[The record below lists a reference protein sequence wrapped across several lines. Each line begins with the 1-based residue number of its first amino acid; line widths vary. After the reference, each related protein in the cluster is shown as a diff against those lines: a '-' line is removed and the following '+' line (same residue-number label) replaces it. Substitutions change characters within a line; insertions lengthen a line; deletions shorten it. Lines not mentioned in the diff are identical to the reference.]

1 MELPP
6 GNRMAWSRPGT
17 LRRPGEIGLNARYL
31 SQVVGNETAANA
43 DERLEIVFERATKK
57 ICLAVLA
64 AGNDLTTV
72 WIRNRR
78 TVKASLIKL
87 ACGLIPLVAVAASP
101 PQTTIDISLQY
112 AGPNQTVFSWSISG
126 YLISPG
132 GQTLSGNI
140 SNVYN
145 VSGLFTGF
153 INNLGANTNYIPL
166 SGFGTLSD
174 LNSSASQ
181 QFKGIQFDNSG
192 KISLF
197 LGDYVSADQP
207 STPLLV
213 SGGDQLQYSAAA
225 DTAVIDVP
233 ISSFNPGSYQYLN
246 PGEAVSA
253 QPDMTIFTSDVHV
266 NLTVG
271 AIPEPSTVLLA
282 SYGSSLLVLTRF
294 LRRRA

>member
-1 MELPP
+1 MKLLLMLMK
-6 GNRMAWSRPGT
+6 GSRCM
-17 LRRPGEIGLNARYL
+17 I
-31 SQVVGNETAANA
+31 
-43 DERLEIVFERATKK
+43 ERATKK

-87 ACGLIPLVAVAASP
+87 ACGLIPLTATAASP

-112 AGPNQTVFSWSISG
+112 AGPSQTAFSWSISG

-140 SNVYN
+140 NEVYD
-145 VSGLFTGF
+145 VSGLFTGLV
-153 INNLGANTNYIPL
+153 NDLAANTNYIPL

-174 LNSSASQ
+174 LSSSASQ
-181 QFKGIQFDNSG
+181 QFQGLQFDNSG

-197 LGDYVSADQP
+197 LGDFVSAAQP

-213 SGGDQLQYSAAA
+213 SGGDNLRYAAGT
-225 DTAVIDVP
+225 DYAVIDVP

-246 PGEAVSA
+246 PGESVSA
-253 QPDMTIFTSDVHV
+253 QPDTTIFTSDVIM
-266 NLTVG
+266 NLNVG
-271 AIPEPSTVLLA
+271 AVPEPSTLVIA
-282 SYGSSLLVLTRF
+282 GSGLLVFLTVF